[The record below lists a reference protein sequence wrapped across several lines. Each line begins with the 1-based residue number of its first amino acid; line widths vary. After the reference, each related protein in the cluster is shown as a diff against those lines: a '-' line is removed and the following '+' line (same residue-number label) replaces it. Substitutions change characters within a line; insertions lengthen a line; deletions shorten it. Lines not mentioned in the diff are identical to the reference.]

1 MNTEK
6 FILYESVYKTA
17 AKLAKRDEKKAW
29 DYIKAVMEYGLY
41 GIEPDEDDDVWLYGL
56 DSSFASIGAAQKRYD
71 KAIENGKKGGRPQ
84 KCTVEQAVAA
94 KAQGLTNKEIAE
106 KYGCSERTIENK
118 LREARLKESSY
129 EKTEKTI
136 EISEISSENLNK
148 NINNNN
154 NNNTF
159 EPHNLTF
166 ENQMKSYGY

>member
-17 AKLAKRDEKKAW
+17 ARLEKRDKEKAW

-56 DSSFASIGAAQKRYD
+56 EGDFTSIGAAQKRYD

-84 KCTVEQAVAA
+84 KCTVEQVVAA

-106 KYGCSERTIENK
+106 MYKCSERTIENK

-129 EKTEKTI
+129 EKTE
-136 EISEISSENLNK
+136 ISEISSENLNK

-154 NNNTF
+154 NNNIF
-159 EPHNLTF
+159 NPHNLTI